1 MWIGFEASGRI
12 RQCSRSMATLVY
24 ILNGPNL
31 NLLGTR
37 EPEVYGRTTLGEIES
52 ACHSVA
58 ADFGSH
64 GYLLGLQ
71 ALARLLQAA
80 GGGAHA

>member
-52 ACHSVA
+52 ACH
-58 ADFGSH
+58 
-64 GYLLGLQ
+64 
-71 ALARLLQAA
+71 
-80 GGGAHA
+80 